1 MYLLDC
7 YQALGAALLLSI
19 AALTLAALGSRR
31 VRHYAAAHPARYAAL
46 AVLLAAANVWA
57 NKPPGTPPEVKEAVR
72 LRLMGLPGRVGI
84 DDPELDRYRPFDFR
98 IVTK

>member
-1 MYLLDC
+1 MYLLDY

-19 AALTLAALGSRR
+19 AALTLAALASRR
-31 VRHYAAAHPARYAAL
+31 TRDYARAHPARYAAL
-46 AVLLAAANVWA
+46 AVLLAAANVMA
-57 NKPPGTPPEVKEAVR
+57 NKTPVPPEVKDAVR

-84 DDPELDRYRPFDFR
+84 DDPELDKYRPMDFR

>member
-1 MYLLDC
+1 MWVLDY

-19 AALTLAALGSRR
+19 VALTLAALASRR
-31 VRHYAAAHPARYAAL
+31 ARDYARAHPARYAAL
-46 AVLLAAANVWA
+46 AVLLAAANVVA
-57 NKPPGTPPEVKEAVR
+57 NKPPVPPEVKDAVR

-84 DDPELDRYRPFDFR
+84 DDPELNKYRPLDFR